1 LRYRGLSTLEQD
13 GTGPADYANY
23 QADIKQIK
31 MQGRVFG
38 WVSDSK
44 RFVEGIRSAIKNK

>member
-1 LRYRGLSTLEQD
+1 MSALEQD
-13 GTGPADYANY
+13 GTYATGYANY
-23 QADIKQIK
+23 QAAIKQIK

-44 RFVEGIRSAIKNK
+44 RFVEGIESAFKDK